1 MAFKSRSMATLKERR
16 QVADLLAIKD
26 GSETRQPQHIEAAA
40 NMSDQEIKQ
49 YLRDN
54 APAVE
59 VDEIKPGELP
69 ADLFGI
75 CNGLIIEFC
84 TKFDI
89 DKNNIAPLQWGAA
102 CSYVGQWFKS
112 KNMFVTDSP
121 NSIMSNCKKINASA
135 AAEVL
140 PVWANLCGVYN
151 KVPLQHDF
159 ANFCGLSWDWLYRLE
174 HNAQGVTADDINLYK
189 RVREICRGGLDSR
202 LIDGK
207 QAPVGAIFYAKAK
220 EGYQETQTIRHEYGK
235 SDNNAAA
242 LPVFGDFNAIESEKS

>member
-1 MAFKSRSMATLKERR
+1 MAFKARNIATLKERR

-49 YLRDN
+49 YLKDN

-75 CNGLIIEFC
+75 CNGLILEFC

-102 CSYVGQWFKS
+102 CSYVGRWFESGEYLRINSDK
-112 KNMFVTDSP
+112 
-121 NSIMSNCKKINASA
+121 SIMSNCKKIDANGA
-135 AAEVL
+135 ARVL
-140 PVWANLCGVYN
+140 PVWVQLCGIYN
-151 KVPLQHDF
+151 KVPLAHDF
-159 ANFCGLSWDWLYRLE
+159 ANFCGLSWDWIYRLE
-174 HNAQGVTADDINLYK
+174 HNAQGVTAEDVSLYK